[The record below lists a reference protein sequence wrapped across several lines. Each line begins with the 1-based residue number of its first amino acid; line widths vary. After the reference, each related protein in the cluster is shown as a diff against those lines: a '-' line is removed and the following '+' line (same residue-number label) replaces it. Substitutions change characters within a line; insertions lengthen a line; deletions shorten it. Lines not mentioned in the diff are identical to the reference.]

1 MAERLHLEL
10 RVNNMPYI
18 VEAEPCQFND
28 QTQFNVR
35 ANDSDDVVFVFDKEV
50 GRYVPAGNVSGPFPD
65 DLAEQIGN
73 ELNRISMKNPRG

>member
-10 RVNNMPYI
+10 QVNNMPYI

-28 QTQFNVR
+28 QTQFNVS
-35 ANDSDDVVFVFDKEV
+35 ANNSDDVLFVFDREV
-50 GRYVPAGNVSGPFPD
+50 GRYIPAGDTGGTFPED
-65 DLAEQIGN
+65 VATQIGN